1 MTVQLSRFLAPRQ
14 RGLFSALTAFVLA
27 ATLAAG
33 IAGCGGAE
41 QQVKSAAGGER
52 TDTHNTIRVKPGRW
66 VGLPGMPVP
75 RFGLAAA
82 TGPDGRLYA
91 IGGALDGITRR
102 VDVYDPAVGG
112 WTRAADLRTPRTNLA
127 AAVGRDSRIY
137 ALGGATS
144 PRAQGPVA
152 TVEAY
157 SGSTGQ
163 WEEVASMPTARA
175 GLAAVRGADGRI
187 YAIGGRDATGR
198 SLRTLEIYDAET
210 DTWTRGPDMEIP
222 RVFLAAA
229 ADAAGRIYAFGGSPR
244 IFATR
249 TVEVYEPESDRWIR
263 GVPLPLPRIFHAAT
277 TGLNG
282 EVYVLA
288 GEVRGPE
295 WITNEVLIFS
305 PDEQVWRDGPRLLH
319 ERIEPAATTGADG
332 TIYVFGGCNDPLCNG
347 PATVEALK
355 PDAEK

>member
-1 MTVQLSRFLAPRQ
+1 MTVQFSRFLAPHG
-14 RGLFSALTAFVLA
+14 RGVVSVLTASGVVASLA
-27 ATLAAG
+27 VG
-33 IAGCGGAE
+33 MAGCGGAE
-41 QQVKSAAGGER
+41 QRASAAGGEKA
-52 TDTHNTIRVKPGRW
+52 DTHNAMVKRDRW
-66 VGLPGMPVP
+66 IGVPGMPAP

-82 TGPDGRLYA
+82 TGRDGRLYA
-91 IGGALDGITRR
+91 IGGTLDGITGR
-102 VDVYDPAVGG
+102 VDVYDPATGTWG
-112 WTRAADLRTPRTNLA
+112 RAANLRTPRTNLA
-127 AAVGRDSRIY
+127 AAVGGDGRIY

-157 SGSTGQ
+157 SDGAGK
-163 WEEVASMPTARA
+163 WEEVSSMPTARV
-175 GLAAVRGADGRI
+175 GLAAVQGADGRI
-187 YAIGGRDATGR
+187 YAIGGRDATGQ

-210 DTWTRGPDMEIP
+210 GTWTRGPDMEIP

-229 ADAAGRIYAFGGSPR
+229 ADADGRIYAFGGSPR

-263 GVPLPLPRIFHAAT
+263 GVPLPQPRIFHAAT

-282 EVYVLA
+282 ELYLVA
-288 GEVRGPE
+288 GEVHGPE
-295 WITNEVLIFS
+295 WITNEVLTFS

-347 PATVEALK
+347 RATVEAFK
-355 PDAEK
+355 PDAGT